1 MESKATPDLPLQGV
15 RILDWTIRQTGP
27 SATQFLAD
35 MGAEVIKVE
44 TPAGGDSHRGATRD
58 SGRWLMLDHGLP
70 YGFENLNRN
79 KKSIALD
86 LSKEEGRQL
95 IYALV
100 AKADVFVQN
109 FRHGVAKK
117 LGLDYERLQNY
128 NPSLVYA
135 NCTGYGRKGKQA
147 SQPALDPTIHA
158 ASGMMLGIGEADM
171 PPIHLPGGMS
181 DQTTGIMLAYGI
193 MVGLFYKERT
203 GIGQEIDVSMLGTM
217 ISVQTNNILYTLLS
231 NKSRER
237 QLRTKPGN
245 PLVNHYRCKDGHWLL
260 LAMFQ
265 PDKYWPAFCRALGRE
280 DLAED
285 PRFCDLKRRGEN
297 STELV
302 AIIDTVLATKTRE
315 AWLDIFAA
323 EDLIYSSIR
332 DYLEV
337 VNDPQVMENEFIVE
351 VDHPSLGKLREIG
364 FPVKLSKTP
373 GTIREP
379 APQLGQ
385 HTEEIL
391 IDLLGM
397 SWEEIERLR
406 DQEVIL

>member
-1 MESKATPDLPLQGV
+1 MEVSAKQELPLQGI
-15 RILDWTIRQTGP
+15 RIVDWTIRQTGP
-27 SATQFLAD
+27 AATMFLAD

-44 TPAGGDSHRGATRD
+44 SLTGGDSHRGATEG
-58 SGRWLMLDHGLP
+58 SGRWVMLPNGLP
-70 YGFENLNRN
+70 YAFENLNRN
-79 KKSIALD
+79 KKSISVD
-86 LSKEEGRQL
+86 LTKEAGKQL

-117 LGLDYERLQNY
+117 LTLDYGTLQHY

-135 NCTGYGRKGKQA
+135 NCTGYGRKGAQA
-147 SQPALDPTIHA
+147 SQPALDPAIHA

-171 PPIHLPGGMS
+171 PPIHLPGGIS
-181 DQTTGIMLAYGI
+181 DQTTGIMLAYAI
-193 MVGLFYKERT
+193 MLGLFYKERT

-217 ISVQTNNILYTLLS
+217 MSVQTNNILYTLLS

-245 PLVNHYRCKDGHWLL
+245 PLVNHYRCQDGRWILL
-260 LAMFQ
+260 SMFQ
-265 PDKYWPAFCRALGRE
+265 PDKYWPALCRAMGRE
-280 DLAED
+280 TLAQD
-285 PRFCDLKRRGEN
+285 IRFGDVTARAQN

-302 AIIDTVLATKTRE
+302 AIIDAALATKTRDE
-315 AWLDIFAA
+315 WLAIFAA
-323 EDLIYSSIR
+323 EDLIYSAIK

-337 VNDPQVMENEFIVE
+337 VSDPQVMENDFLVDY
-351 VDHPSLGKLREIG
+351 DHPSLGKIREMG

-373 GTIREP
+373 GSIREP

-385 HTEEIL
+385 HTDAIL
-391 IDLLGM
+391 ANLLGM
-397 SWEEIERLR
+397 SPAEITCLR
-406 DQEVIL
+406 KQKVIL